1 VIPPDPLA
9 PIAAGYVLLL
19 AWSFW
24 ALAGCAVLAL
34 VVTVVAGPWIWLWQ
48 RVMDRK

>member
-1 VIPPDPLA
+1 MPPDPLA

-19 AWSFW
+19 AWCFW

-34 VVTVVAGPWIWLWQ
+34 AVTAVVGPVLWAWQ
-48 RVMDRK
+48 RVQGER